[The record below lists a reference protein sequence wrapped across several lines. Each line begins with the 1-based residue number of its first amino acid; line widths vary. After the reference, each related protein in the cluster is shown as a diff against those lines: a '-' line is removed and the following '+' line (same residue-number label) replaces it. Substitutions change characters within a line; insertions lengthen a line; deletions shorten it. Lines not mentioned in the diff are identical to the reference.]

1 MDLESTLTS
10 CHVGINP
17 GLVNLCWVDDG
28 LVGVSDFAYQPKLV
42 IGTRQPG
49 RSMEV
54 NTAGKRG
61 GAGNSSQK
69 ENNLELHLRWC

>member
-1 MDLESTLTS
+1 MGLESTLTG
-10 CHVGINP
+10 CHIGINP
-17 GLVNLCWVDDG
+17 GLVNLGWVDDG
-28 LVGVSDFAYQPKLV
+28 LISISDFAYQPKLA
-42 IGTRQPG
+42 ISTRQPE

-69 ENNLELHLRWC
+69 ENNLELHLQWC